1 MGSASSDAL
10 PVATPDRL
18 ARKGELAMIRLQSEC
33 LAMTSTPP
41 DKADHLRV
49 RAAESR
55 IEFAVSGAFT
65 FLLGGTLLYVFSL
78 FEPITPP
85 MRLWTWSGLT
95 GFVVLIM
102 ALVPIVV
109 FLRQPDDGEIDRI
122 WSPVGKGVA
131 ILYDLAVGASVWMLL
146 PYASEPLRLLMVV
159 FYAAAVGGQVI
170 STAESLVTVVF
181 GVIAILG
188 SAALFFLLTPGPY
201 SAPLALFLIAF
212 GGLMVGVAVT
222 LKVAVRSAISARLRA
237 ETATMDLAIALN
249 TVTEAR
255 DAKTQFIAA
264 ASHDLR
270 QPLQAASL
278 FLAQLSATEDAE
290 IRLRAHSGVRLALE
304 ETDALLERMQDHL
317 RLDAGVIEARIEPV
331 PVARVL
337 ARLIQETEAL
347 ASSRQVQLSTV
358 PSRLTVAIDLAMTG
372 RVLRNFVHNALRH
385 ADATRILVLARRRG
399 DRVRIYVLDNG
410 SGVSA
415 EDRPVLF
422 HSYVQGRRSR
432 ESGRGG
438 LGLGLAS
445 ALRMG
450 QLMGGEV
457 GLDGRWKGGAAFYLE
472 VPTAESGPLVG
483 PDKGS
488 PAMIVPEYRS
498 VLVVDDDEQARLA
511 LAGLFELHG
520 WEVSAVADLAAARTR
535 MAAGRLDL
543 VITDWRLDRGERGS
557 DVVAALKALELDSPL
572 ILITGEGDPASHQ
585 AIAATGLPTLYKPIS
600 GKQIL
605 DLADRLSARDAG

>member
-1 MGSASSDAL
+1 
-10 PVATPDRL
+10 
-18 ARKGELAMIRLQSEC
+18 
-33 LAMTSTPP
+33 MTKIAPE
-41 DKADHLRV
+41 KADHLRV

-65 FLLGGTLLYVFSL
+65 LLLGGTLLYVYSL

-85 MRLWTWSGLT
+85 MRLWTWSGFT
-95 GFVVLIM
+95 GLVVLIM
-102 ALVPIVV
+102 ATVPVIV
-109 FLRQPDDGEIDRI
+109 FLRKPDDQEIDRI

-131 ILYDLAVGASVWMLL
+131 ILYGLAVGASVWMLL
-146 PYASEPLRLLMVV
+146 SYASEPLRLLMVV

-188 SAALFFLLTPGPY
+188 SAALFFLMTPGPY

-222 LKVAVRSAISARLRA
+222 LKVAVRSAITARLRA
-237 ETATMDLAIALN
+237 ETATRDLAVALS

-255 DAKTQFIAA
+255 DAKVQFIAA

-278 FLAQLSATEDAE
+278 FLAQLSATGDAE
-290 IRLRAHSGVRLALE
+290 IQARARSGVRLALE

-317 RLDAGVIEARIEPV
+317 RLDAGAIEARIEPV
-331 PVARVL
+331 PVAGVL

-358 PSRLTVAIDLAMTG
+358 PSRLAVAIDVAMTG
-372 RVLRNFVHNALRH
+372 RVLRNFVHNALSH
-385 ADATRILVLARRRG
+385 ADATRILVFVRRQG
-399 DRVRIYVLDNG
+399 DRVRIYVMDNG
-410 SGVSA
+410 SGVA
-415 EDRPVLF
+415 PEDRPILF
-422 HSYVQGRRSR
+422 DSYMQGRRSR
-432 ESGRGG
+432 QSGRGG

-457 GLDGRWKGGAAFYLE
+457 GLDSRWKGGAAFYLE
-472 VPTAESGPLVG
+472 VPAAESGPLADPGAEPPAQAGAG
-483 PDKGS
+483 PL
-488 PAMIVPEYRS
+488 AL
-498 VLVVDDDEQARLA
+498 LVVDDDEQARLA

-520 WEVSAVADLAAARTR
+520 WQVTAVADLAGARKR
-535 MAAGRLDL
+535 MADGHLDL
-543 VITDWRLDRGERGS
+543 VITDWRLNRGERGS
-557 DVVAALKALELDSPL
+557 DVVAAVKSLDLDIPL
-572 ILITGEGDPASHQ
+572 ILITGEGDPESHL
-585 AIAATGLPTLYKPIS
+585 AIAATGLPTLFKPIS
-600 GKQIL
+600 GHQVL
-605 DLADRLSARDAG
+605 DLADRLSAREAG